1 MIVFTKKALVVLLVI
16 FVGTASC
23 QTPFYDEPVP
33 ALLLNGNAEDQA
45 QIKMVI
51 EKALTKDNVILSI
64 DIFSKKSFLI
74 IENSFKP
81 SLEGNLTGG
90 IVITPPEK
98 FILLKDNKGCLIR
111 QDNTDRV
118 WRLIDIV
125 CVRGTN

>member
-1 MIVFTKKALVVLLVI
+1 MIVFTKKSLVVLLVI

-33 ALLLNGNAEDQA
+33 ALLLNGNVEDQA
-45 QIKMVI
+45 QIKMMI
-51 EKALTKDNVILSI
+51 EKALSKDNVILSS

-81 SLEGNLTGG
+81 SLEGDLAGG
-90 IVITPPEK
+90 FVINPPER

-111 QDNTDRV
+111 HDNTDRV
-118 WRLIDIV
+118 WRLNDVACI
-125 CVRGTN
+125 RGAN